1 MHTFIS
7 LFHVSCH
14 DIYIE
19 TEKASNEYPW
29 IQKMLLLEPGFSFPC
44 GFHYLRVLKKLR
56 VSGKTPQWRH
66 RFCIHLLFF
75 IEAKM
80 VAHNWFLGL

>member
-44 GFHYLRVLKKLR
+44 GFHYLRVQKKLR
-56 VSGKTPQWRH
+56 LSGNQALTGSRESRDPGIFSRSKSRD
-66 RFCIHLLFF
+66 F
-75 IEAKM
+75 
-80 VAHNWFLGL
+80 